1 MYYNIAERT
10 VRPTIEQSHELFGEA
25 AAQIQKQL
33 NENAGIGL
41 RAVTPKLDEERVRGI
56 IDKVSDAP
64 LFEDVRWVLN
74 EPIRVLVQSFAD
86 EFVKANAE
94 FQADAGLSPTITRTV
109 AGGCCQWCRALA
121 GKYTYPNDVPDDVYR
136 RHAYCRCLV
145 TYDPGDG
152 SKRVQNVHSKKWQ
165 DYAGK
170 ADEDI
175 HGVKIERIARNS
187 DYRNIELDNE
197 RYSIARAKI
206 SEFLLK
212 PGAKYASD
220 FFEVGYSTKD
230 GMLLN
235 ADIYRQFDERRKT
248 DVELRENGEERFSI
262 YMDLGITQTKRF
274 RTVWIRDAGAE
285 KPRFVTA
292 YREGKRR

>member
-1 MYYNIAERT
+1 MQRYFLIYCVILQLIWCVLPDGKMYYNIAERT

-152 SKRVQNVHSKKWQ
+152 SKRVQDVHSKKWATREELEERKTVEIAEMQ
-165 DYAGK
+165 RR
-170 ADEDI
+170 
-175 HGVKIERIARNS
+175 KI
-187 DYRNIELDNE
+187 
-197 RYSIARAKI
+197 
-206 SEFLLK
+206 
-212 PGAKYASD
+212 G
-220 FFEVGYSTKD
+220 KD
-230 GMLLN
+230 GQEIIDQPTYRKLTRSFGEAEELSFVGKKRIFTWRKWERMLL
-235 ADIYRQFDERRKT
+235 IYLEWG
-248 DVELRENGEERFSI
+248 LR
-262 YMDLGITQTKRF
+262 L
-274 RTVWIRDAGAE
+274 
-285 KPRFVTA
+285 
-292 YREGKRR
+292 

>member
-1 MYYNIAERT
+1 MQRYFLIYCVILQLIWCVLPDGKMYYNIAERT

-94 FQADAGLSPTITRTV
+94 FQADVGLSPTITRTV
-109 AGGCCQWCRALA
+109 VGGCCQWCRALA

-152 SKRVQNVHSKKWQ
+152 SKRV
-165 DYAGK
+165 
-170 ADEDI
+170 
-175 HGVKIERIARNS
+175 
-187 DYRNIELDNE
+187 
-197 RYSIARAKI
+197 
-206 SEFLLK
+206 
-212 PGAKYASD
+212 
-220 FFEVGYSTKD
+220 
-230 GMLLN
+230 
-235 ADIYRQFDERRKT
+235 
-248 DVELRENGEERFSI
+248 
-262 YMDLGITQTKRF
+262 
-274 RTVWIRDAGAE
+274 
-285 KPRFVTA
+285 
-292 YREGKRR
+292 